1 MVGAVADA
9 LKFQHMYTS
18 GVITLAPEDRPTGA
32 RIEAALDKTAWA
44 GSSRTAAPGAG
55 ELNGSGSGEGT
66 D

>member
-44 GSSRTAAPGAG
+44 GARAG
-55 ELNGSGSGEGT
+55 PLRPARVS
-66 D
+66 